1 MAAPV
6 LNRPFK
12 EIHEEALTA
21 AREAFTEA
29 FARIGNKDNYP
40 CGFAWVNVT
49 GVKLSTKLGKEFA
62 SIGFRK
68 SYYGGIEL
76 WNPSGASVQNMD
88 VKYAAA
94 VAYAAVLRK
103 YDISASASERLD

>member
-12 EIHEEALTA
+12 EIHEEALNA

-29 FARIGNKDNYP
+29 FARMGNKDNYP
-40 CGFAWVNVT
+40 CGFAWVNVS
-49 GVKLSTKLGKEFA
+49 GVKLSTKFGKEFA
-62 SIGFRK
+62 KLGFRK

-76 WNPSGASVQNMD
+76 WNPSGSYVQNMD
-88 VKYAAA
+88 VKYAGA
-94 VAYAAVLRK
+94 VAYANVLRR
-103 YDISASASERLD
+103 YGISAFASERLD